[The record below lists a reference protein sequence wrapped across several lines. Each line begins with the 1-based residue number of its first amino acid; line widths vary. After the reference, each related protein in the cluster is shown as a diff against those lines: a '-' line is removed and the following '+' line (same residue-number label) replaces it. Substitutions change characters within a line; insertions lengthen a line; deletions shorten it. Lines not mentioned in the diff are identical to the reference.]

1 MQKQMWGIA
10 AAVAAGLVLALGQPT
25 LAKGQH
31 QGGRMGKM
39 AAALG
44 LTDAQ
49 KAQMTPIIQSG
60 RQQAKA
66 VKADTTL
73 SPEDRKSKLKAIRKN
88 TMSQV
93 GPLLTPD
100 QKQKLLAMRHH
111 RKEAQGVVPAAKPAF

>member
-1 MQKQMWGIA
+1 MQKQLWGIA
-10 AAVAAGLVLALGQPT
+10 AAVAAGMVLALGQPT

-44 LTDAQ
+44 LTAAQ
-49 KAQMTPIIQSG
+49 KAQMKPIMQSA
-60 RQQAKA
+60 REQAKA
-66 VKADTTL
+66 VKADTSL

-93 GPLLTPD
+93 TPILTPD
-100 QKQKLLAMRHH
+100 QKQMLLAMRRH
-111 RKEAQGVVPAAKPAF
+111 RKDAPGAAPAVKPVF